1 MEGAGVEHAPP
12 ERLGEAEALREKLDT
27 ARRQRLLNQKLSG
40 KSLGEQLGGEE
51 LDSSAAWV
59 AKSRRQETE
68 RKDAAARKPKRKARP
83 AGTSDRFDEMDEEV
97 QGQSQVSGA
106 QLSHSIDDFKAG
118 EEVTLTLAD
127 QNILDGD
134 EVNDNDEL
142 LENVNLAADQRRD
155 RKKELAHGAKY
166 DPFGGDTAILQKY
179 DHDEKVA
186 NREKLSLD
194 ASGGVNVASDRSW
207 TQVARDNRRVAADLR
222 CGRMAVMAWS
232 CRSLRWLRRYSYN
245 SFC

>member
-1 MEGAGVEHAPP
+1 MEHAPP

-97 QGQSQVSGA
+97 QGRG
-106 QLSHSIDDFKAG
+106 G
-118 EEVTLTLAD
+118 ERGGGHWQRHRHLGIGGSPPSER
-127 QNILDGD
+127 
-134 EVNDNDEL
+134 
-142 LENVNLAADQRRD
+142 DQRR
-155 RKKELAHGAKY
+155 
-166 DPFGGDTAILQKY
+166 
-179 DHDEKVA
+179 V
-186 NREKLSLD
+186 
-194 ASGGVNVASDRSW
+194 
-207 TQVARDNRRVAADLR
+207 
-222 CGRMAVMAWS
+222 
-232 CRSLRWLRRYSYN
+232 
-245 SFC
+245 

>member
-1 MEGAGVEHAPP
+1 MEGAGVAHAPP

-59 AKSRRQETE
+59 AKSRRQAEE

-118 EEVTLTLAD
+118 EEVVLTLAD
-127 QNILDGD
+127 QNVLDGD

-142 LENVNLAADQRRD
+142 LENVNLKLAA
-155 RKKELAHGAKY
+155 GAKVGVLGANGAGKSSFLRVLAGW
-166 DPFGGDTAILQKY
+166 DADVEGEHWIREGLKVGMLEQEPRLDDERVCHAI
-179 DHDEKVA
+179 H
-186 NREKLSLD
+186 R
-194 ASGGVNVASDRSW
+194 
-207 TQVARDNRRVAADLR
+207 ARTPD
-222 CGRMAVMAWS
+222 
-232 CRSLRWLRRYSYN
+232 
-245 SFC
+245 